1 MSHKFRTLAPIF
13 TNGASFSQEF
23 SILCHFVI
31 DLGFPHLMPWFNEDA
46 VSCKQIFSDDALR
59 RLFPNNLLSSDALYP
74 ALLPAPKFAITGEQ
88 GELRK
93 SLIIDYSYN
102 FISVTFLV
110 LFIFTHISLI
120 FLRRVLDLNLSN
132 PAKYYFDRAFI
143 ISRNSVKFTF
153 PLFLLL

>member
-13 TNGASFSQEF
+13 TNGASFSQEL

-31 DLGFPHLMPWFNEDA
+31 DLGFPHLMPWFNKDA

-93 SLIIDYSYN
+93 SLIIGYSYN
-102 FISVTFLV
+102 FHFCYFSC
-110 LFIFTHISLI
+110 FIHFYTH
-120 FLRRVLDLNLSN
+120 FLNLSQTC
-132 PAKYYFDRAFI
+132 PWSKFI
-143 ISRNSVKFTF
+143 QPSKI
-153 PLFLLL
+153 LFW